1 MHPLFSLFDI
11 PSKML
16 LVGSTVYSHKQQYRK
31 ASCMAWNFFLLD
43 ILRKKLRRGFWDLD
57 FPMFIELISKPP
69 TPRCKKNT
77 FLQFIKIFLTH
88 NLTKSI
94 IFHTAG
100 LSFLFYIFAVIKILL
115 IELRSHPPC
124 WYHPNPLG
132 EDAYYSHCC
141 KTLTDENIGIFHSA
155 MTCVVQETLDR
166 KHREKVQFCRII

>member
-1 MHPLFSLFDI
+1 M
-11 PSKML
+11 
-16 LVGSTVYSHKQQYRK
+16 
-31 ASCMAWNFFLLD
+31 
-43 ILRKKLRRGFWDLD
+43 
-57 FPMFIELISKPP
+57 PMFIELISKPP
-69 TPRCKKNT
+69 TPRCKKIH
-77 FLQFIKIFLTH
+77 FCGSSKYFSTH

-100 LSFLFYIFAVIKILL
+100 LSFLFYIFAAIKILL

-155 MTCVVQETLDR
+155 MTRVVQETLEINR
-166 KHREKVQFCRII
+166 KHKEKVQFCRII